1 MSIWG
6 KLKGLKKRYQV
17 LNTYATAVKKITGK
31 NKYADMLL
39 SRMFLGTPYI
49 FYLDFAFFNKSWK
62 NRKKYIYLD
71 DDYVFF
77 KRYNTENSITES
89 TDKLDLL
96 KNTVHYM
103 KRKIISTVDMSF
115 DDFVNFT
122 HSLNSFFYK
131 PSHGSGGK
139 GIEKMV
145 VDTSSLPQLYD
156 KIKSLPDGL
165 LEETVIQHKDLD
177 KLCPN
182 LLQTIRFTVFMHKD
196 GPKILFSSIKSS
208 ISKNAIVDNAHGGG
222 VFANIDLETG
232 KIKTNAYRSFGSIED
247 LDVYGIDLYTE
258 DGLEKHPITGTYFKG
273 FQIPLFEETKKFV
286 LDMSKELDFFGH
298 RLVGYDIAITN
309 DGPLLIEVNI
319 DRPGISNV
327 WQTACKDTPLKPVIE
342 EMFKE

>member
-1 MSIWG
+1 MSILR
-6 KLKGLKKRYQV
+6 KLKGLKKRYQFLKIYV
-17 LNTYATAVKKITGK
+17 TAVKKISGK
-31 NKYADMLL
+31 NKSIDILL
-39 SRMFLGTPYI
+39 SRKFLGTPYN
-49 FYLDFAFFNKSWK
+49 FYLDFAFYNKSWK

-71 DDYVFF
+71 DDFVYF
-77 KRYNTENSITES
+77 KRYNTEKSATES

-96 KNTVHYM
+96 KKTIHYM
-103 KRKIISTVDMSF
+103 KRKIISTVDLSF
-115 DDFVNFT
+115 EDFKNFT

-131 PSHGSGGK
+131 PSQGSGGE

-145 VDTSSLPQLYD
+145 VDNSSLPQLYD

-182 LLQTIRFTVFMHKD
+182 LLQTLRFTVFMHKN
-196 GPKILFSSIKSS
+196 GPKILFASIKSS

-222 VFANIDLETG
+222 IYANIDLKTG
-232 KIKTNAYRSFGSIED
+232 KIKTNAYRSFESIED
-247 LDVYGIDLYTE
+247 LDVYGIDLYS
-258 DGLEKHPITGTYFKG
+258 DKGLEKHSITGTCFKG
-273 FQIPLFEETKKFV
+273 FQIPMFEEAKQFV
-286 LDMSKELDFFGH
+286 LDMSRNLDFFGH

-309 DGPLLIEVNI
+309 YGPLLIEVNI